1 MTQLRFLVLGA
12 LTVAHSAP
20 VELGPLK
27 QRLTLAMLLARPDTF
42 VPVETLCE
50 GVWTEAAAPRTAR
63 KNLQVYISNLRRLLD
78 DRAERLVHE
87 AGGYRLH
94 VDADELD
101 SLQFRALA
109 RAGRQARQRGAALPA
124 AQHFRHALRLWRGTP
139 FAGLHRSHPLAAEAR
154 RLEGQHLQVLEEWAE
169 TELEIGNCAAVA
181 DALTEHAERHPQRE
195 RLRAA
200 QMTALFRCGRQ
211 AEALQVFEDVRRQLA
226 EAYGL
231 QPTPAL
237 EKLYRSILAEQRGH
251 LRPAAAPPPQSLP
264 NDLPDFVGRAEQL
277 GEITDVVR
285 HSTRQVIVVTGPA
298 GIGKTTL
305 AVRLAHT
312 LQHDFPGGRILLRM
326 REPDGTPRAT
336 VDLLA
341 ELAALTGLTDRM
353 TGHPDQDSFH
363 WRAWLGERR
372 VLLMLDDAPD
382 ETAVR
387 PLVPGAGPATV
398 VVTSRRRMAGLAD
411 AHRIDV
417 PSLTCAEAVDLLSQI
432 IGRDRTTA
440 DPSAANAVVTAIGRL
455 PLAVRI
461 GGLKL
466 AAMRLLPLR
475 DFAERLASSR
485 TVLDELVAGDLAVRP
500 RIADSWYGMSRAHR
514 TDVSQLA
521 TLPAPSLTLQD
532 AATTLSC
539 PPDEARRRLES
550 LVDTGALLSPE
561 PAVTARSIRYE
572 LPALVRLYARE
583 CVPTPPDRRAAAVG

>member
-1 MTQLRFLVLGA
+1 MAG
-12 LTVAHSAP
+12 HP
-20 VELGPLK
+20 V
-27 QRLTLAMLLARPDTF
+27 RR
-42 VPVETLCE
+42 
-50 GVWTEAAAPRTAR
+50 AAP
-63 KNLQVYISNLRRLLD
+63 
-78 DRAERLVHE
+78 
-87 AGGYRLH
+87 
-94 VDADELD
+94 
-101 SLQFRALA
+101 LA
-109 RAGRQARQRGAALPA
+109 
-124 AQHFRHALRLWRGTP
+124 
-139 FAGLHRSHPLAAEAR
+139 PLAAEAR

-485 TVLDELVAGDLAVRP
+485 TVLDELVVERP
-500 RIADSWYGMSRAHR
+500 RGTPPASPTAGTGCPGR
-514 TDVSQLA
+514 TAPTSANWPPCL
-521 TLPAPSLTLQD
+521 APSLTLQD

>member
-1 MTQLRFLVLGA
+1 MTQLRFLVLGP
-12 LTVAHSAP
+12 LTVAHSGP

-50 GVWTEAAAPRTAR
+50 AVWTEAAAPRTAR

-78 DRAERLVHE
+78 DRADRLVHE
-87 AGGYRLH
+87 AGGYRLR

-101 SLQFRALA
+101 SLQFRALV
-109 RAGRQARQRGAALPA
+109 RAARQAHHRGAALPA
-124 AQHFRHALRLWRGTP
+124 AQHFRHALRLWRGAP

-169 TELEIGNCAAVA
+169 TELEIGNYAAVA

-200 QMTALFRCGRQ
+200 QMTALFRSGRQ

-226 EAYGL
+226 AAYGL

-251 LRPAAAPPPQSLP
+251 PRPAAAPQSLP
-264 NDLPDFVGRAEQL
+264 QDLPDFVGRTEQL
-277 GEITDVVR
+277 GEMTDVVR

-326 REPDGTPRAT
+326 REPDGTPRTT

-341 ELAALTGLTDRM
+341 ELAALTGLSDRM

-372 VLLMLDDAPD
+372 MLLMLDDAPD

-387 PLVPGAGPATV
+387 PLVHASGAATV
-398 VVTSRRRMAGLAD
+398 VVTSRRRMTGLAD

-417 PSLTCAEAVDLLSQI
+417 PSLTCPEAVELLAQI

-475 DFAERLASSR
+475 EFAERLASSR

-521 TLPAPSLTLQD
+521 ALPAPSLTLQD

-561 PAVTARSIRYE
+561 PTVTARSIRYE

-583 CVPTPPDRRAAAVG
+583 CGTTSPNRRSAVVS